1 MAKVAAPTLVIPTG
15 YEPQQRKIASQRKLA
30 DIMLEKGLTSQAN
43 MSDWTQV
50 LGQLAQSWAG
60 RHITSKADKA
70 ESGLDGQIAGD
81 YSSAIKKFQ
90 TMSGA
95 PNADLGQ
102 IVEAVNANPSML
114 GAVGKP
120 WVDAFAKRTSDQEN
134 RMMFGGKFMRE
145 GDIAPNAVDPGKPT
159 DLIRSNPDG
168 SLMTNMP
175 AVNAQRIVGGYGELP
190 IPEGMGGVPGTGVPM
205 AALPPAS
212 VVSPPSTGTIEDGH
226 IFLGGN
232 PADPTSWRKL

>member
-15 YEPQQRKIASQRKLA
+15 YEPQQRKIASQRRLA
-30 DIMLEKGLTSQAN
+30 DIMLEKGLTPQAN

-50 LGQLAQSWAG
+50 LGQLAQTWAG
-60 RHITSKADKA
+60 KHLTSKADKS
-70 ESGLDGQIAGD
+70 ESGLEGQIA
-81 YSSAIKKFQ
+81 AQRAEAVRNFFTKAN
-90 TMSGA
+90 T

-102 IVEAVNANPSML
+102 LYEEYSANPL
-114 GAVGKP
+114 LQDVAKP
-120 WVDAFAKRTSDQEN
+120 YMEAFAKRTADKEN
-134 RMMFGGKFMRE
+134 RMMFGGRLMRE
-145 GDIAPNAVDPGKPT
+145 GDISPNAVDPGKPT

-190 IPEGMGGVPGTGVPM
+190 VPEGMGGVPGTGVPM

-232 PADPTSWRKL
+232 PADPISWRKL